1 MLVRFTPYDRLL
13 DATLYWLQYIEM
25 DKFLKV
31 LNLTPNKIYLTITL
45 ELEIEKDHYIIENDG
60 GIVLPYPFKFF
71 TIISEERDS
80 KINELLK

>member
-13 DATLYWLQYIEM
+13 D

-31 LNLTPNKIYLTITL
+31 LNLTPNKIYLTITSEFSL
-45 ELEIEKDHYIIENDG
+45 PGEIEKGHYIIENDG
-60 GIVLPYPFKFF
+60 GIVLPYSFKFF